1 MEPNYF
7 QPEMT
12 EAEEQ
17 RSRRMGLMIG
27 FSILATLT
35 TGIVSLLAGWRF
47 VPGLLGEWLGFIA
60 GVISTPFFLEGT
72 FVILGFIIVMSLN
85 SWRRYREGDEF
96 VYLDQ
101 VSGPDVP
108 KDLPD
113 HARWAVYRKAPLPA
127 GGVTP
132 LEQAEGAVAIG
143 DFGTAA
149 AVIAAMSHEELAAEG
164 VLEVRL
170 AMAEAS
176 GKTELA
182 ARLKKEITAGKRLT

>member
-1 MEPNYF
+1 MEAGYF
-7 QPEMT
+7 RSEMT

-17 RSRRMGLMIG
+17 RSRRMSLMIG
-27 FSILATLT
+27 FAILATIT
-35 TGIVSLLAGWRF
+35 TGIVTLLVGWRM

-60 GVISTPFFLEGT
+60 GIVSTPFFLEGT
-72 FVILGFIIVMSLN
+72 FVILGFLIVMSLN
-85 SWRRYREGDEF
+85 SWRRHREGDEF

-108 KDLPD
+108 RDLPD

-143 DFGTAA
+143 DFETAA
-149 AVIAAMSHEELAAEG
+149 AVIAGMSHKELAADG

-170 AMAEAS
+170 ALAEAS
-176 GKTELA
+176 GKTQLA
-182 ARLKKEITAGKRLT
+182 ERLKKEITERK